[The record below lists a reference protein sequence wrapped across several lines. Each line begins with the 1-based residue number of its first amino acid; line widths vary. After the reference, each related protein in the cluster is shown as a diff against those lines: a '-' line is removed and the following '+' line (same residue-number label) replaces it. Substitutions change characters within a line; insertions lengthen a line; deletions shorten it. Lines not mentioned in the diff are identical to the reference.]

1 MKIMSAVLE
10 LLELN
15 QLHMKLLEE
24 CRASEAS
31 SADASSCSLR
41 SGDEGTVTGSAKP
54 KPVTV
59 VEWMELSS

>member
-1 MKIMSAVLE
+1 MSAVLE

-15 QLHMKLLEE
+15 QMHMKLLEE
-24 CRASEAS
+24 CRACEAS
-31 SADASSCSLR
+31 SADASSCTLR
-41 SGDEGTVTGSAKP
+41 SGCEGTVTASAKP